1 MNKSRKIANRL
12 AWVLF
17 IIYILLLSYF
27 LFFSEGFGRVGG
39 NSEYKSNLQLFKE
52 IKRFI
57 TYRETIGFKG
67 FFINVIGNVLAFIPF
82 GLVLPF
88 ISPANRKLINISLL
102 SFELTLCVEIVQ
114 YLLKV
119 GIFDVDDILLNT
131 IGGILGYL
139 IFLICRWTYYKLCA
153 RRKPWRR

>member
-1 MNKSRKIANRL
+1 MTKSHKVANRL

-17 IIYILLLSYF
+17 IIYILFLSYF

-67 FFINVIGNVLAFIPF
+67 FFINVIGNVLAFVPF

-88 ISPANRKLINISLL
+88 ISPINRRFINISLL
-102 SFELTLCVEIVQ
+102 SFELTLCVEIIQ
-114 YLLKV
+114 YVLKV

-131 IGGILGYL
+131 IGGITGYL
-139 IFLICRWTYYKLCA
+139 LYLICQWFYYKGHA
-153 RRKPWRR
+153 RRKL